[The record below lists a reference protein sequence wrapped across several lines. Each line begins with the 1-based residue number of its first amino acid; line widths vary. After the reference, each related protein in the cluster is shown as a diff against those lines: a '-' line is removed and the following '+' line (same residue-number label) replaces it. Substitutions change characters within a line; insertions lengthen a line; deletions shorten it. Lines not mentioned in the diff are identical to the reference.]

1 MSFLSG
7 LKVFMTW
14 ILHFH
19 MIYLVFKLAS
29 GSCGTIWAV
38 GPLKRLKISLV
49 RFSPSSE
56 ETLGWRKQSMALVSP
71 FPNTHAQSRHLQWI
85 TVFFIP
91 DKANTTLQTEHTNQS
106 ELPRQVKYICHL
118 CPRETHGKYQKLLET
133 PNVRVCEIKQRRY
146 WIIRPN
152 LSPMPQPTYVV
163 PPGFTYLFFPWL
175 SCLRIKHLNSFQDAC
190 FLSKS
195 Q

>member
-1 MSFLSG
+1 MSFLFG

-71 FPNTHAQSRHLQWI
+71 FPNTHAQGRHPQWI

-91 DKANTTLQTEHTNQS
+91 DKANTTLQTDHTNQS

-133 PNVRVCEIKQRRY
+133 PNVRLCEIKQRRY
-146 WIIRPN
+146 WIIKPN
-152 LSPMPQPTYVV
+152 LSPMPQSIYLV

-175 SCLRIKHLNSFQDAC
+175 SCLRIKYLNSFQEAC